1 MNTMSSRL
9 TFPFLLYGLQILHTH
24 HSLLLFIL
32 IILVAVITHRYRTS
46 LQSAHLAF
54 VFQSLGN
61 LLAVLVTIDNII
73 ESNEHLKEVRY
84 CPPSLSLSLP
94 YANSHSVRYS
104 TNTLIITSLCFSP
117 IPSVTTASSL

>member
-1 MNTMSSRL
+1 VKDPRTSHIIFIHEHDEFTANFSFCSVWL
-9 TFPFLLYGLQILHTH
+9 TNLTHTH

-84 CPPSLSLSLP
+84 CPPSLSFS
-94 YANSHSVRYS
+94 YANSHRVRY
-104 TNTLIITSLCFSP
+104 
-117 IPSVTTASSL
+117 

>member
-1 MNTMSSRL
+1 MARKS
-9 TFPFLLYGLQILHTH
+9 YAHT

-32 IILVAVITHRYRTS
+32 IILFAVIAHRYRTS

-84 CPPSLSLSLP
+84 CPPALSLP
-94 YANSHSVRYS
+94 YANFPSVRYS
-104 TNTLIITSLCFSP
+104 TNTHTITSLCFSP
-117 IPSVTTASSL
+117 ILSVTTASSLQ